1 MTIAVT
7 GPSLRVTADVGTRP
21 QRIFRTPVLR
31 ELRRCGYPRCSGLQ
45 PMRQPR
51 ASRGR
56 PPGAFGRLHPLLPRL
71 RGAGSRGRSA
81 NLPQMRRDAPLLG
94 ALLSVDPDLRL
105 CPPFES
111 ARPSELTQPGVQVP
125 VPPPTGPNGPWPR
138 PAAAVPCPQCGA
150 RIRQGVEYCPNCG
163 AEQEGAAEIAQYA
176 GFLVRLGAAIIDL
189 LIIVIPAGII
199 GAIVQIP
206 AFEWIVFGIYHLYNA
221 YFIYTWGQTPGKMLL
236 NIQVVDAHGDK
247 PNLIR
252 VVLREFLGKV
262 VSRSTLLIGYL
273 WIIWDPRKRGWH
285 DYIGGTYVVRRRQD

>member
-1 MTIAVT
+1 MLERDPNEFSGHRFCGNCGAAV
-7 GPSLRVTADVGTRP
+7 
-21 QRIFRTPVLR
+21 I
-31 ELRRCGYPRCSGLQ
+31 
-45 PMRQPR
+45 
-51 ASRGR
+51 
-56 PPGAFGRLHPLLPRL
+56 PGAAACNQCGSPAPAEDDPQELSAGYIPYCRACGVPVAEDAAQTCPKCGVTPLCSEHYYPSTRTC
-71 RGAGSRGRSA
+71 A
-81 NLPQMRRDAPLLG
+81 
-94 ALLSVDPDLRL
+94 L

-125 VPPPTGPNGPWPR
+125 VPPPTRPNGPWPR

-163 AEQEGAAEIAQYA
+163 AEQEGTAEIAQYA

-273 WIIWDPRKRGWH
+273 WIIWDPRKRAWH